1 MNFYYF
7 DVAFIGAGPASMYAA
22 YLLAKEKKNLKI
34 AIFETGKAI
43 NERSCPAIPN
53 K

>member
-22 YLLAKEKKNLKI
+22 YLLAKEKKDLKI
-34 AIFETGKAI
+34 AIFEK
-43 NERSCPAIPN
+43 RKSY